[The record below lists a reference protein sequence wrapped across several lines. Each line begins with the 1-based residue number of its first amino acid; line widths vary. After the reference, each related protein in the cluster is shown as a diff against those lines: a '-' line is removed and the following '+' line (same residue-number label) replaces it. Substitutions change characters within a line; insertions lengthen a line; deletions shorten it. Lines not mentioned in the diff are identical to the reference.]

1 MQSIAGVLENAYGV
15 TNTEI
20 STISLVY
27 MAIFI
32 LTVFPSNVILDKG
45 GLRIGMLIGTFLT
58 AAGMWVKCLVN
69 TSPYYVLTG

>member
-1 MQSIAGVLENAYGV
+1 
-15 TNTEI
+15 
-20 STISLVY
+20 

-45 GLRIGMLIGTFLT
+45 GLRIGILIGTFLT